1 MAVEQAGGTTGAGA
15 RLSASPLRRNRDFV
29 LLQTGQTLS
38 TIGSE
43 STAIAYP
50 LLVLALTHSP
60 AQAGIVGF
68 ARIIPWALFGVAAGV
83 VADRA
88 NRKRI
93 MVVSDV
99 VRTAAMASLIVA
111 IALDHI
117 TVAHIALVAFVE
129 GALYV
134 FFNIAE
140 LGALRSVVPGPQLP
154 AAAAVEQ
161 ARWSTVTLV
170 APPLG
175 GALIGLGRTLPFV
188 ANAISYAFSLAS
200 LVAMRTPFQEAREK
214 DETPVR
220 VQLAEGFRWLWGH
233 HFFRDCALLF
243 SLTNLVY
250 EALFLVLIVAGR
262 REGLSSGEIGAL
274 IATFGVCSLIGSV
287 LAPRLV
293 RLVSMRTLVI
303 GSFWLQLGFAV
314 ALVKPSAYV
323 LLAGCVPMALFIP
336 TVNAAVIGYRTAVV
350 PDRLT
355 GRVGGVARTIALCT
369 AAFGPLSA
377 GLLLDSLSLRDTI
390 GVYAALMLV
399 LCVLGS
405 LTPSIRN
412 APSLSDLDVLPTRS
426 TSHAE
431 GG

>member
-1 MAVEQAGGTTGAGA
+1 M
-15 RLSASPLRRNRDFV
+15 
-29 LLQTGQTLS
+29 LLWSGQVVS
-38 TIGSE
+38 TIGTRVTS
-43 STAIAYP
+43 IAFP
-50 LLVLALTHSP
+50 LLVLAETGSP

-68 ARIIPWALFGVAAGV
+68 ARIIPWALFGFVAGV
-83 VADRA
+83 VADRV
-88 NRKRI
+88 NRKRVMI
-93 MVVSDV
+93 ASDL
-99 VRTAAMASLIVA
+99 VRAAAVLSIAVA
-111 IALDHI
+111 IAFDMV
-117 TVAHIALVAFVE
+117 TVAQIALVAFVE
-129 GALYV
+129 GSLYV

-175 GALIGLGRTLPFV
+175 GALFGLGRALPFL
-188 ANAISYAFSLAS
+188 ANSISYVFSLTS
-200 LVAMRTPFQEAREK
+200 LLAMRTPFQETREK
-214 DETPVR
+214 DETAAR
-220 VQLAEGFRWLWGH
+220 TQLAEGFRWLWSH
-233 HFFRDCALLF
+233 RFFRACALLF
-243 SLTNLVY
+243 SWTNLVY

-262 REGLSSGEIGAL
+262 REGLSGGEIGAL
-274 IATFGVCSLIGSV
+274 IAVFGVCSLLGSV
-287 LAPRLV
+287 FAPRLAH
-293 RLVSMRTLVI
+293 SIPMRMMVI

-314 ALVKPSAYV
+314 AIVKPSAYV
-323 LLAGCVPMALFIP
+323 LLAGCVPMALFTP

-377 GLLLDSLSLRDTI
+377 GLLLNRLSLRETI
-390 GVYAALMLV
+390 AVYAALMLL
-399 LCVLGS
+399 LCVLA
-405 LTPSIRN
+405 TFNTAIRN
-412 APSLSDLDVLPTRS
+412 APSLSDLDALPTRS